1 MGSSRVFAP
10 FLRSEELHNVSE
22 SEYDE
27 VMQAIAEESTGFEG
41 YGEWSEEL
49 QQGSIINTPHGEI
62 LINKECSHATC
73 HTTRCAKGQTYR
85 GIAI

>member
-1 MGSSRVFAP
+1 MTSISNFESNVY
-10 FLRSEELHNVSE
+10 SDELANVTE

-27 VMQAIAEESTGFEG
+27 VMQMMAKDESGFEG
-41 YGEWSEEL
+41 YGEWAQEL
-49 QQGSIINTPHGEI
+49 EQGQIVNTPNGAI

-73 HTTRCAKGQTYR
+73 HTTRCDKAQSYR

>member
-1 MGSSRVFAP
+1 MTSISNFESNVY
-10 FLRSEELHNVSE
+10 SEELHNISE

-73 HTTRCAKGQTYR
+73 HTTRCDKAQTYR

>member
-1 MGSSRVFAP
+1 MTSISNFETNVY
-10 FLRSEELHNVSE
+10 SEELTNVSE

-27 VMQAIAEESTGFEG
+27 VMQMVAAEDFEG
-41 YGEWSEEL
+41 YGEWSREL
-49 QQGSIINTPHGEI
+49 EQGEIVATAHGEI

-73 HTTRCAKGQTYR
+73 KTTRCDKAQSYQ